1 MANYVINTYMF
12 NTLAKSYTG
21 DLLHDVIVMNKGEIL
36 PIVSGPVKK
45 NLDDKTIE
53 ELPENTLFNKGRDKI
68 IEFMNHIKR
77 VYE

>member
-1 MANYVINTYMF
+1 MVNYVINTYMF
-12 NTLAKSYTG
+12 KTFAKSDTA
-21 DLLHDVIVMNKGEIL
+21 DLLYDCMVMNKGEIL
-36 PIVSGPVKK
+36 SIVSGPVKK

-53 ELPENTLFNKGRDKI
+53 ELPGNTLFNKGRDKI

>member
-1 MANYVINTYMF
+1 MANYVVNTYMF
-12 NTLAKSYTG
+12 NTIAKSYTG

-53 ELPENTLFNKGRDKI
+53 ELPKNTLFQ
-68 IEFMNHIKR
+68 
-77 VYE
+77 

>member
-21 DLLHDVIVMNKGEIL
+21 DLLHDIIVMNKGEIL

-53 ELPENTLFNKGRDKI
+53 ELPENSLFNKGRDII